1 MAQKKVEVKEDKDYK
16 KDLQEIKILLA
27 TMLRDMDI
35 LARKAKYEL
44 GGLE

>member
-1 MAQKKVEVKEDKDYK
+1 MAQKKSEIKEATDYK

-27 TMLRDMDI
+27 TMVRDMDI

>member
-1 MAQKKVEVKEDKDYK
+1 MAQKKVEVKEDKEYK

-27 TMLRDMDI
+27 TMVRDLDI

>member
-1 MAQKKVEVKEDKDYK
+1 MAQKKSEIKEDKDYK

-27 TMLRDMDI
+27 TMVRDMDI

>member
-1 MAQKKVEVKEDKDYK
+1 MAQKKLEVKEDKDYK

-27 TMLRDMDI
+27 TMIRDMDI

-44 GGLE
+44 GGIE

>member
-1 MAQKKVEVKEDKDYK
+1 MAQKKSEIKEAPDYK

-27 TMLRDMDI
+27 TMVRDMDI

>member
-27 TMLRDMDI
+27 TMIRDMDI

-44 GGLE
+44 GGIE